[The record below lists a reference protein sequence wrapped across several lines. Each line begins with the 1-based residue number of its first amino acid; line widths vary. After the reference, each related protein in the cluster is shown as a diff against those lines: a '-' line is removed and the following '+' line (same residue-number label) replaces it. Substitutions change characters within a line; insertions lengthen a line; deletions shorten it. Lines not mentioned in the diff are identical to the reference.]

1 MASLGHIAVGLT
13 AARLQPTTAPSGRR
27 WLLAAA
33 AWSALSML
41 PDADVVG
48 FGFGVRYEDEWG
60 HRGATHSFV
69 FSVIVGTL
77 IGLAASRFKLPAL
90 RTGITAS
97 LVLVSHALLDTMT
110 TGGLGCAL
118 FWPFD
123 PTRYFAP
130 WRPIPV
136 APIGL
141 SFISPYG
148 MMVASIELLLFAP
161 LLWFGL
167 ARHGT
172 RLRPLL
178 AAALGV
184 VWLAAS
190 WVLTSQGAMRD
201 RVLGVL
207 LREDTE
213 FAPGFS
219 EALLDSVQTGDAQ
232 QDVVA
237 RLGRPQ
243 VEVLAYDSRTSP
255 GCAAVFID
263 GGAVVGMQPEDGCG
277 TRGIR
282 TNLSREAATE
292 ILGEPAEVCDLYSRS
307 PGGRYYRVRA
317 VCYED
322 GRVSNIVRQWYRN

>member
-1 MASLGHIAVGLT
+1 MASLGHVAIGMA
-13 AARLQPTTAPSGRR
+13 AARIVPPHPLAGRP
-27 WLLAAA
+27 WLKAAVF
-33 AWSALSML
+33 WSLVSML
-41 PDADVVG
+41 PDADVIG
-48 FGFGVRYEDEWG
+48 FSFGVRYEDEWG

-69 FSVIVGTL
+69 FSLIVGTL
-77 IGLAASRFKLPAL
+77 MGLAAPRFNLPAL
-90 RTGITAS
+90 RTGIIAS
-97 LVLVSHALLDTMT
+97 LVLISHALLDTMT

-123 PTRYFAP
+123 LTRYFAP

-141 SFISPYG
+141 TFISPYG

-161 LLWFGL
+161 IFWFAL
-167 ARHGT
+167 ARPLA
-172 RLRPLL
+172 RPRPLL
-178 AAALGV
+178 AALLGV

-190 WVLTSQGAMRD
+190 WVLTAQGAMRD

-219 EALLDSVQTGDAQ
+219 EAALDSVHTGDSQ

-243 VEVLAYDSRTSP
+243 VEVLEYNSRASEQC
-255 GCAAVFID
+255 GAVFID
-263 GGAVVGMQPEDGCG
+263 ADVIVGMRPEEGCG
-277 TRGIR
+277 ARGIR
-282 TNLSREAATE
+282 TTMSRAEA
-292 ILGEPAEVCDLYSRS
+292 IRVLGEPSQVCDLYSRS
-307 PGGRYYRVRA
+307 PGRRYYRVRA
-317 VCYED
+317 VCYD
-322 GRVSNIVRQWYRN
+322 HGRVSNIVKQWYRE